1 MKKLLILLF
10 VYVLVEG
17 NNIIGDG
24 LYVYHRGR
32 HAVEEIASRVDDYYP
47 KVVEIDS
54 LVGKSINY
62 ELVDTI
68 SQSPTT
74 SKIRQRKVYYR

>member
-32 HAVEEIASRVDDYYP
+32 HALEEIASRVDDYYP

-54 LVGKSINY
+54 LVGNSISY
-62 ELVDTI
+62 EPVDTI
-68 SQSPTT
+68 SQSPSTQK
-74 SKIRQRKVYYR
+74 SEQRKVYYR